1 MRLVLLDLILDSN
14 HFRIAALIELL
25 PHLLDLAHPV
35 LMGHMRGLVG
45 VLVAL

>member
-25 PHLLDLAHPV
+25 PHLLDPAHPV
-35 LMGHMRGLVG
+35 LMGHVRGLVG